1 MYSSETNGG
10 TKRHLNTSDLAARSV
25 STKLAAAVTH
35 VALNLAVLSA
45 LLLIAARPAHA
56 QTETVLY
63 RFHKDGLDGK
73 KPQSRLTSDGKG
85 NLYGTTAYG
94 GAFGYGTVFE
104 LSPNGGYGHRLWKET
119 ALYSFTGG
127 TDGAWPLYSPVVF
140 DSLGNLYGTTNGGG
154 AFGVGTVFEL
164 SPAGTSWTETVVHS
178 FSGGTDS
185 SDPENG
191 LIIDPAGNLY
201 GTTFFGGADFF
212 GGTVFELSPSGGGW
226 TWQVIYSVDHAD
238 HGGIMAGLTMDAA
251 GNIFGVGNMS
261 VFELS
266 PDGNGGWNPTVIY
279 TFKVFRYPG
288 IYQFG
293 EFTPALDNAGN
304 LYVPIAFA
312 TNGGSKDC
320 CGVVYKLSPGVNGT
334 WTAKPIYFFKG
345 ANGGGD
351 GSGLTA
357 GVVVDAA
364 GKIYGT
370 TFGGGAYR
378 EGTVFALVPRV
389 DGVSYKE
396 KILYS
401 FHGPYGS
408 SPYGSLILDSAGNL
422 YGTTTLGGNG
432 TGAVFKLTP

>member
-1 MYSSETNGG
+1 MYSSETNGR
-10 TKRHLNTSDLAARSV
+10 TKGHLNASDLAPRFG
-25 STKLAAAVTH
+25 STKLAAAAIH
-35 VALNLAVLSA
+35 VALTLAVFSA
-45 LLLIAARPAHA
+45 LLLIAARSALA

-73 KPQSRLTSDGKG
+73 EPQSRLTSDGKG
-85 NLYGTTAYG
+85 NLYGTTTYG

-119 ALYSFTGG
+119 VLYSFTGG
-127 TDGAWPLYSPVVF
+127 PDGWWPFYSPVVF
-140 DSLGNLYGTTNGGG
+140 DSVGNLYGTTQAGG

-164 SPAGTSWTETVVHS
+164 SPVGTSWTETVVHS

-185 SDPENG
+185 ADPENG
-191 LIIDPAGNLY
+191 LIIDSAGNLY

-266 PDGNGGWNPTVIY
+266 PDGNGGWNPSVIY

-288 IYQFG
+288 NYQFP

-312 TNGGSKDC
+312 TNGGNKDC
-320 CGVVYKLSPGVNGT
+320 CGVIYKLSPGVNGT
-334 WTAKPIYFFKG
+334 WTANIIYYFKG
-345 ANGGGD
+345 FNGGGD

-357 GVVVDAA
+357 GVVVDGA
-364 GKIYGT
+364 GNIYGT
-370 TFGGGAYR
+370 TLGGGAYR
-378 EGTVFALVPRV
+378 EGTVFELVPRAV
-389 DGVSYKE
+389 GYKE

-401 FHGPYGS
+401 FHGEYGS

-422 YGTTTLGGNG
+422 YGTTALGGNG